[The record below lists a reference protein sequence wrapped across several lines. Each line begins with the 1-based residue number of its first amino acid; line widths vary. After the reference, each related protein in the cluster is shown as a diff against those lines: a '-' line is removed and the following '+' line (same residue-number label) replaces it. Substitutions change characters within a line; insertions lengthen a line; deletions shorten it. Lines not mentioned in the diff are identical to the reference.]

1 MKTVLIVSNE
11 EYADKP
17 EIITGS
23 ADYGLPAPLFN
34 IENLVRAVKHVS
46 NHKITIIHHTDI
58 EKASEINPD
67 YLILSGRFSPKALTL
82 DEIKEEYRKEI
93 SFIKQSDKRILG
105 ICLGM
110 QLISISFDDTITIE
124 KLPEGEFGF
133 TDITILKTGKTIKCM
148 ELHRCVVDHIP
159 SCFNLIACSDKAKS
173 QFIAHINKPIYG
185 TQFHPEIT
193 NGRHKAG
200 LEILKRFLV

>member
-58 EKASEINPD
+58 EKA
-67 YLILSGRFSPKALTL
+67 R
-82 DEIKEEYRKEI
+82 
-93 SFIKQSDKRILG
+93 
-105 ICLGM
+105 
-110 QLISISFDDTITIE
+110 
-124 KLPEGEFGF
+124 
-133 TDITILKTGKTIKCM
+133 
-148 ELHRCVVDHIP
+148 
-159 SCFNLIACSDKAKS
+159 
-173 QFIAHINKPIYG
+173 
-185 TQFHPEIT
+185 
-193 NGRHKAG
+193 
-200 LEILKRFLV
+200 